1 MKTINLSGSPRGG
14 VGKSDAN
21 QLRAEGRVPCVLYGG
36 AEQIH
41 FWAYGYDLKSVLFTP
56 DTYRVHLDIDGRKF
70 EAIVQEAQFHPLNEA
85 MMHVDFFLLQA
96 GKTIKLEL
104 PLEFVGVSPG
114 VKAGGKF
121 AARVRRVK
129 VKGNPDHFPATV
141 QVDISKLD
149 LGGVVR
155 VKDIPTENYV
165 ILDAPN
171 NPVASVI
178 IPRGLKGQAAAG
190 A

>member
-1 MKTINLSGSPRGG
+1 MKTINLSGSLRGG

-36 AEQIH
+36 TEQIH
-41 FWAYGYDLKSVLFTP
+41 FWAYGYDLKAVLYTP

-70 EAIVQEAQFHPLNEA
+70 EAIV
-85 MMHVDFFLLQA
+85 HVDFFLLQA
-96 GKTIKLEL
+96 GKAIKLEL

-129 VKGNPDHFPATV
+129 VKGNPDHLPATV
-141 QVDISKLD
+141 QVDISKLE

-178 IPRGLKGQAAAG
+178 IPRGLKGQAAG

>member
-1 MKTINLSGSPRGG
+1 MKTINLSGSLRGG

-41 FWAYGYDLKSVLFTP
+41 FWAYGYDLKSVLYTP

-70 EAIVQEAQFHPLNEA
+70 ETIVQEVQFHPLNEA
-85 MMHVDFFLLQA
+85 MMHVDFFLFQP
-96 GKTIKLEL
+96 GKTVKLEL

-121 AARVRRVK
+121 VARVRRVK
-129 VKGNPDHFPATV
+129 VKGNPEHLPATV
-141 QVDISKLD
+141 QVDISQLD
-149 LGGVVR
+149 LGNVVR

-165 ILDAPN
+165 ILDVPN
-171 NPVASVI
+171 NPVASVTV
-178 IPRGLKGQAAAG
+178 PRGLKEQAAAEE
-190 A
+190 